1 MMRNRLCAVAA
12 AIVLVLGPLVVGA
25 EDAPPPADS
34 TKHTL
39 RYRFVPDEALRYE
52 IANHQTLELQAGGV
66 AESVESE
73 EISTKQFVIK
83 NTDSSGA
90 ADLEVTIERVRL
102 SARGPDANFTWDS
115 AEETPAP
122 AELRGVKGTIGTPLG
137 TITVTPLGKIIDA
150 QQRGAGSAAPQVKE
164 GQLDLLPLLPEG
176 PVAVGESWKQEFTLD
191 IAIEA
196 PPYKRPVTLQRKFTL
211 LSVEKGIA
219 TVDERTFVLTPPRDA
234 KEEAQLLKRTPIGT
248 FTIDVEQGRL
258 LQRELKIDSRVV
270 GFQGPQTEMKV
281 VGTRVD
287 RYLPPAQ
294 TAAADSE
301 TTTR

>member
-1 MMRNRLCAVAA
+1 MMRNRLCAVSA
-12 AIVLVLGPLVVGA
+12 AIVLVLGPLVVA

-39 RYRFVPDEALRYE
+39 RYRFVPDEELRYE
-52 IANHQTLELQAGGV
+52 IANHQTLELQASGL

-102 SARGPDANFTWDS
+102 SARGPGTNFQWDS
-115 AEETPAP
+115 DEQAPAP
-122 AELRGVKGTIGTPLG
+122 AELRGVKGTIGIPLG

-191 IAIEA
+191 IAIET

-219 TVDERTFVLTPPRDA
+219 KVDERTFVLTPPRDA

-248 FTIDVEQGRL
+248 FTIDIEQGRL
-258 LQRELKIDSRVV
+258 LQRELKIDNRVV

-294 TAAADSE
+294 TAAADGE
-301 TTTR
+301 ATTR